1 MMSNQVNAKILERR
15 LLDVIDQYR
24 SMILD
29 PVEQELGH
37 TANWSF
43 LRSRLLKA
51 LGDRG
56 LAGRIREVIVSE
68 FGNVEQTRSTETI
81 K

>member
-1 MMSNQVNAKILERR
+1 MSKKREKLEKQ
-15 LLDVIDQYR
+15 LLEVVDQYR

-29 PVEQELGH
+29 PIEHELGQ
-37 TANWSF
+37 TPNWRY

-56 LAGRIREVIVSE
+56 LVGRIREILESE
-68 FGNVEQTRSTETI
+68 FNKGSQ
-81 K
+81 

>member
-1 MMSNQVNAKILERR
+1 MKHKNQKQIIESR
-15 LLDVIDQYR
+15 LLEVVDQYR

-29 PVEQELGH
+29 PIQQELGNSP
-37 TANWSF
+37 NWRF

-56 LAGRIREVIVSE
+56 LVGRIREILDSE
-68 FGNVEQTRSTETI
+68 FGTD
-81 K
+81 

>member
-1 MMSNQVNAKILERR
+1 MCCETHKNQLLRR
-15 LLDVIDQYR
+15 LLEVVDQYR

-29 PVEQELGH
+29 PVEQEVGDSP
-37 TANWSF
+37 NWKF

-56 LAGRIREVIVSE
+56 LSGRIVEILDDELSVGGR
-68 FGNVEQTRSTETI
+68 NVQ
-81 K
+81 

>member
-1 MMSNQVNAKILERR
+1 MQKNVNREKLERR
-15 LLDVIDQYR
+15 LVEGVDQYR

-29 PVEQELGH
+29 PIEHEIGH
-37 TANWSF
+37 TPAWRY

-56 LAGRIREVIVSE
+56 LVGRIREILNSE
-68 FGNVEQTRSTETI
+68 FEEVNQ
-81 K
+81 

>member
-1 MMSNQVNAKILERR
+1 MKTTQKKLERR
-15 LLDVIDQYR
+15 LLEVVDQYR

-29 PVEQELGH
+29 PVEQEIGDSPSW
-37 TANWSF
+37 TY

-56 LAGRIREVIVSE
+56 LAGRIREVLAE
-68 FGNVEQTRSTETI
+68 ELRLEGGENG
-81 K
+81 